1 MCGLFR
7 MSQFDKIKREK
18 FGEIKDFSDPQ
29 DKLRFTAGH
38 KLSLGDWF
46 WFSPWAFR
54 FIMIGLPVSFMINSL
69 VCLSLYFIFDKVFL
83 LVFGILLFAVASF
96 DLLSKIKHVRIW
108 KVTNYN
114 MYDKFLREYK

>member
-1 MCGLFR
+1 
-7 MSQFDKIKREK
+7 
-18 FGEIKDFSDPQ
+18 
-29 DKLRFTAGH
+29 
-38 KLSLGDWF
+38 
-46 WFSPWAFR
+46 
-54 FIMIGLPVSFMINSL
+54 MIGLPVSFMINSL